1 MHAKKVDF
9 FFHISPKRSM
19 LVIVVVSSKYLT
31 YTFLIIYNQNIKTR
45 VTYANEELYSAEE
58 PVVRVKQKIVTM
70 DIKLYSTKTV
80 SRILKGYRLSAQII
94 ISLELSPL
102 KLLFLSQLISIPQ
115 KYFKELA
122 YIYYDTCF

>member
-1 MHAKKVDF
+1 
-9 FFHISPKRSM
+9 M
-19 LVIVVVSSKYLT
+19 LVIFVVSSKYLI
-31 YTFLIIYNQNIKTR
+31 YIFFIIYNQNIKTR

-102 KLLFLSQLISIPQ
+102 KLLFLSQLISIPK
-115 KYFKELA
+115 KYFKE
-122 YIYYDTCF
+122 